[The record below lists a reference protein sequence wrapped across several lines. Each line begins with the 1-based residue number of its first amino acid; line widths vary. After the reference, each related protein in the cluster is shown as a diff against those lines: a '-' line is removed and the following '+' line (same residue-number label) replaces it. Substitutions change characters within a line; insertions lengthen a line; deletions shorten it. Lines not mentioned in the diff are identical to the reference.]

1 MALTKH
7 QPIALEGTSSTETAQ
22 MDFKI
27 GLVTTAGGKFNSV
40 QKKIDY
46 KDGRA
51 VKDPKHS
58 LNVTS
63 GRFVDRTVT
72 GMAGLAELIG
82 SLSSTQALTLGICGH
97 DQTQKLVT
105 AKKLKEETGDYEIE
119 GDERKK
125 VIARTKEC
133 IHFPEVGAFFLLLD
147 VDREPGKPAMTAK
160 ELRSLLA
167 SIVPVFPSLGSVTT
181 QSSSSH
187 IYHKSTGECLNGE
200 GNFHV
205 FIPVSGDVSRFAETL
220 KNKFWAAEEGFYKL
234 ATPNKQTGVSAILE
248 RFPIDMCVLARERL
262 VYEAGAKLPKEL
274 EQRRGKPIAVEG
286 TILDLDAIVA
296 SPEEIA
302 RAKINREAARAE
314 IVATRLEQA
323 IEHVCKA
330 EPNVTR
336 EAAVTRATRLI
347 EDVERGVL
355 DRDHVLYLE
364 DGTEIT
370 AGVLEK
376 SHHWVKL
383 RDPQEPD
390 YDGGR
395 YCAQV
400 IPMKGGKIGINSF
413 AHGERKYTIA
423 PLTTDEPITAE
434 TAESWDL
441 TDVPDG
447 EIGSKTMAAMRAV
460 KRVVGKNLRLN
471 ELTNLIEFFGKPLD
485 PNTYKLFVAKLVDV
499 DRPEGDCTMILSA
512 IALKNAFHPVK
523 TWLEDLH
530 QTHGDRHTS
539 MLDSASTRYFGT
551 SEPLYDVYLRK
562 QFIAA
567 VARVYNPG
575 CKVDS
580 ATILQ
585 SGQGFLKGQFW
596 RLIAGD
602 EWFDDSLGS
611 DLENKDELLKLHST
625 WFEEWAEIDQI
636 TTKKELGQVKV
647 FLSRQVDT
655 FRSPYQRSAVKH
667 RRSSVIVGS
676 VNPSEFLKDDEN
688 RRFWIIPLQKKID
701 IELVKREREAIWAAA
716 VALYKS
722 GEQWWLTD
730 EEADQQRTD
739 NLKYA
744 VRDVWED
751 TIDAW
756 VSSPANTFV
765 KPGDDTEWVRVEDI
779 LTQCLNMTEIAR
791 HTQLDKKRVQD
802 VLRRS
807 GFEPSKSTVRLPGVK
822 PGRPWFRQITVQIPI
837 ASPTPEPRQI
847 APTPIVVP
855 SQNPDLGTWEEDN
868 DADLVEIYE
877 YLDDPDVIEISDR
890 QLAVSGVAV

>member
-1 MALTKH
+1 MSLAKH
-7 QPIALEGTSSTETAQ
+7 QPIALEGAISTDTAQ
-22 MDFKI
+22 IDFKI

-63 GRFVDRTVT
+63 GKFVDRTVT

-97 DQTQKLVT
+97 DQTQQLVT

-119 GDERKK
+119 GEERKN

-133 IHFPEVGAFFLLLD
+133 LNFSEVGAFFLLLD
-147 VDREPGKPAMTAK
+147 VDAEPGKPAMTAK
-160 ELRSLLA
+160 DLLSLLT
-167 SIVPVFPSLGSVTT
+167 SIAPEFATVGSVTT
-181 QSSSSH
+181 KSSSSH
-187 IYHKSTGECLNGE
+187 IYHKSTDECLNGE

-323 IEHVCKA
+323 IVNICES
-330 EPNVTR
+330 EPSVTR

-370 AGVLEK
+370 AGILEK
-376 SHHWVKL
+376 SHLWVKL
-383 RDPQEPD
+383 RDPQEPN

-413 AHGERKYTIA
+413 AHGECKYTIA

-485 PNTYKLFVAKLVDV
+485 PNTYKLFVAKLVDI

-512 IALKNAFHPVK
+512 IARKNAYHPVK
-523 TWLEDLH
+523 IWLENLH
-530 QTHGDRHTS
+530 QTHGESTIDQ
-539 MLDSASTRYFGT
+539 LDSPASRYLNTGNA
-551 SEPLYDVYLRK
+551 LYDTMLRL
-562 QFIAA
+562 QLIAA
-567 VARVYNPG
+567 VKRVYEPG
-575 CKVDS
+575 CKFDHAV
-580 ATILQ
+580 ILQ
-585 SGQGFLKGQFW
+585 GPQGIGKSTFW
-596 RLIAGD
+596 NTLASD
-602 EWFDDSLGS
+602 VWFDDNLGA
-611 DLENKDELLKLHST
+611 DVENKDELMKLHRT
-625 WFEEWAEIDQI
+625 WIEEWGEIDRI
-636 TTKKELGQVKV
+636 TGKKEMGVVKS
-647 FLSRQVDT
+647 FLSRRVDT
-655 FRSPYQRSAVKH
+655 FRAPYERTAVEH
-667 RRSSVIVGS
+667 PRRGVIVGS

-688 RRFWIIPLQKKID
+688 RRLWVIPVTQRID
-701 IELVKREREAIWAAA
+701 IEAVKRDRDHIWAAA

-722 GEQWWLTD
+722 GTQIWLSSEDEQQLRESNT
-730 EEADQQRTD
+730 QF
-739 NLKYA
+739 A
-744 VRDVWED
+744 VLDAWED

-756 VSSPANTFV
+756 VNSPANTIV
-765 KPGDDTEWVRVEDI
+765 KPGEKVEWVCIEDV
-779 LTQCLNMTEIAR
+779 LTTCLGISDVAR
-791 HTQLDKKRVQD
+791 HTPFDRTRVQN

-807 GFEPSKSTVRLPGVK
+807 GFSPCKNTVRLPGYAK
-822 PGRPWFRQITVQIPI
+822 PKRAWFRQITVQIPI
-837 ASPTPEPRQI
+837 TPQTPEPRQI
-847 APTPIVVP
+847 AHTPIVVP
-855 SQNPDLGTWEEDN
+855 SQNPDLGTWVD
-868 DADLVEIYE
+868 DDPDIVEFE
-877 YLDDPDVIEISDR
+877 YAYDPDVIEMDDR
-890 QLAVSGVAV
+890 QLAVGRVAA